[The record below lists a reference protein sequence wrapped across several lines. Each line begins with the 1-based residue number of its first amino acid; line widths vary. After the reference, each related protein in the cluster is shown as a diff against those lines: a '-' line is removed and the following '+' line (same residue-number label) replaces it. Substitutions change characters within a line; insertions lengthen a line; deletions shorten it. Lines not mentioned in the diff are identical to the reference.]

1 MKIASNANARWT
13 NFNPRP
19 RRFRCWTTSRRPF
32 NSLYLA
38 HQLLNLDNDLNP
50 PVHLIEN
57 HHLLPHLHIPK
68 HIADDLDITP
78 RPDPDHLMLYNHST
92 STCPLT
98 SSSTFCTSPSQS
110 PTHSFTILHLIVAE
124 PLAETEPDAIED
136 EMNVA
141 L

>member
-1 MKIASNANARWT
+1 MGGAAAGRGEML
-13 NFNPRP
+13 
-19 RRFRCWTTSRRPF
+19 FRLWYRMR
-32 NSLYLA
+32 SLCGKYR
-38 HQLLNLDNDLNP
+38 LLEGNP
-50 PVHLIEN
+50 PIYLSQQSR
-57 HHLLPHLHIPK
+57 HHSRTRFQIP
-68 HIADDLDITP
+68 ITSTI
-78 RPDPDHLMLYNHST
+78 HNHST